1 MDIEA
6 LAGVELPDS
15 VEVAVD
21 RLVMVLDQE
30 EKAQIAGTSLDDLV
44 ADYHFSLGLQIRNAF
59 GLWGKNPA
67 LMASCGSLMADD
79 ASSVILTALWV
90 RLHGSG
96 ER

>member
-96 ER
+96 ES